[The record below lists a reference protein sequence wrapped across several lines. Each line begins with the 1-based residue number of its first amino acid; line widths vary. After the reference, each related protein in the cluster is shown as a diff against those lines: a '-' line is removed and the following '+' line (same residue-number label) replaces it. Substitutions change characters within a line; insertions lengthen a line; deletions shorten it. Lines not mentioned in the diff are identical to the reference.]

1 MELRFM
7 DNSSENKFR
16 FTSKEEYEDALKELL
31 RSEKKVKKINIKKK
45 KEDEYETL
53 IDEYLRFCSL
63 GKDA

>member
-1 MELRFM
+1 M